1 MLFCS
6 CYFHSAIDKEMKQ
19 EANNLP
25 SVTQLIN
32 DGKALIKVSL
42 PLPPGLLISFTAA
55 LDNMVN
61 QQLKQKH

>member
-1 MLFCS
+1 
-6 CYFHSAIDKEMKQ
+6 MKQ

-42 PLPPGLLISFTAA
+42 PPPPGLLISFTAA